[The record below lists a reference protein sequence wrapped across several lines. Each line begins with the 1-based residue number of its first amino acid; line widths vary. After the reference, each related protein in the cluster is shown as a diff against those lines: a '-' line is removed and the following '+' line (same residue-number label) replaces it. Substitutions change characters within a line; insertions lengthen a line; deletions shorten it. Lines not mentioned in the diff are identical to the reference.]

1 MDSVDNKIVIRCRKC
16 NQRLF
21 DYISGDVELEMMC
34 SRCKRV
40 LVLRNYTESIIRTR
54 TKNGEYRI

>member
-1 MDSVDNKIVIRCRKC
+1 MDSVDKRIIIRCGKC

-40 LVLRNYTESIIRTR
+40 LVLRNYTESILRAR
-54 TKNGEYRI
+54 ARNGEYRV